1 MICFLCRFI
10 VFPLVCCMP
19 SCVNIHM
26 SKFVLNIALE
36 YYLTVFVFL
45 LVNSLA
51 DHLVVQFT
59 DKVVSLLPKKY
70 ANLG

>member
-1 MICFLCRFI
+1 
-10 VFPLVCCMP
+10 MP

-26 SKFVLNIALE
+26 STFVLNIALE
-36 YYLTVFVFL
+36 YYLTVFVL
-45 LVNSLA
+45 LLFNSLA
-51 DHLVVQFT
+51 IHLIVQFT

>member
-1 MICFLCRFI
+1 
-10 VFPLVCCMP
+10 MP

>member
-1 MICFLCRFI
+1 
-10 VFPLVCCMP
+10 MP

-26 SKFVLNIALE
+26 SKYVLNIALE
-36 YYLTVFVFL
+36 YYLTVFVLL